1 MPTQLTRPK
10 LLASPKLLT
19 FLASLRVFP
28 LYCLILFK
36 LSTAV
41 LFKFWKKIGQKQVIF
56 IFLLFFVYFFKEK
69 TGFCRTLR
77 TYFSIFGGIV
87 YPIPCFIH
95 FSCAVIAKPCDGIEE
110 KKCVT
115 IAKEHSGCKD

>member
-41 LFKFWKKIGQKQVIF
+41 LFKFWKKNGQKQVNF
-56 IFLLFFVYFFKEK
+56 YFFVIFLVFSKEK
-69 TGFCRTLR
+69 LGFVERRR
-77 TYFSIFGGIV
+77 TYFPIFGGIV
-87 YPIPCFIH
+87 YAIPCFIH
-95 FSCAVIAKPCDGIEE
+95 FSRTVIAKTCDGIEE
-110 KKCVT
+110 
-115 IAKEHSGCKD
+115 